1 MNKPVTLLLATL
13 LAPLSGQLCAQESVT
28 MDGKQ
33 YSTIE
38 VNGQTYLIPD
48 NGSKKRVAR
57 SLDGKTPQQTPQQ
70 TLRRGDVL
78 MQGAASPELTVSG
91 TLLVEADDATAK
103 ALATRHGLN
112 FKQSSGGIALLEAK
126 SGTDLNAI
134 ATKLKSEGVNV
145 QIELSGAEQQPK

>member
-13 LAPLSGQLCAQESVT
+13 LAPLSGQLCAQESIT

-57 SLDGKTPQQTPQQ
+57 SLDSKVPQQ

-91 TLLVEADDATAK
+91 TLLVEADDASAK

-126 SGTDLNAI
+126 SGIDLNAI

>member
-48 NGSKKRVAR
+48 NGSKKRFAR
-57 SLDGKTPQQTPQQ
+57 SLDSKVPQQ

-126 SGTDLNAI
+126 PGTDLNAI
-134 ATKLKSEGVNV
+134 ATKLQSEGVKV

>member
-57 SLDGKTPQQTPQQ
+57 SLDSKVPQQ

-103 ALATRHGLN
+103 ALATRHGLS

>member
-13 LAPLSGQLCAQESVT
+13 LAPLSGQLCAQESIT

-57 SLDGKTPQQTPQQ
+57 SLDSKVSQQ

-103 ALATRHGLN
+103 ALATRHSLN

-126 SGTDLNAI
+126 PGTDLNAI
-134 ATKLKSEGVNV
+134 ATKLKNEGVNV

>member
-57 SLDGKTPQQTPQQ
+57 SLDGKTPQQT
-70 TLRRGDVL
+70 LRRGDVL

-91 TLLVEADDATAK
+91 TLLVEADDATART
-103 ALATRHGLN
+103 LATRHALI

-126 SGTDLNAI
+126 PGTDLNAI
-134 ATKLKSEGVNV
+134 ATQLQSEGVKV
-145 QIELSGAEQQPK
+145 QIELAGALKQPK

>member
-57 SLDGKTPQQTPQQ
+57 SLDSKVPQQ

-91 TLLVEADDATAK
+91 TLLVEADDASAK

-126 SGTDLNAI
+126 PGTDLNAI
-134 ATKLKSEGVNV
+134 ATKLKSEGVKV
-145 QIELSGAEQQPK
+145 QIELAGALKQPK

>member
-13 LAPLSGQLCAQESVT
+13 LAPLSGQLCAEESVT

-57 SLDGKTPQQTPQQ
+57 SLDGKAPQQ

-103 ALATRHGLN
+103 ALATRHGLS

>member
-13 LAPLSGQLCAQESVT
+13 LAPISGQLCAQESIT

-57 SLDGKTPQQTPQQ
+57 SLDSKVPQQ

-134 ATKLKSEGVNV
+134 ATKLQSEGVKV

>member
-13 LAPLSGQLCAQESVT
+13 LAPLSVQLCAEESVT

-48 NGSKKRVAR
+48 NGGKKRVAR
-57 SLDGKTPQQTPQQ
+57 SLDDKVPQQS
-70 TLRRGDVL
+70 LRRGDVL

-103 ALATRHGLN
+103 ALASRHGLN

-134 ATKLKSEGVNV
+134 ATKLQSEGVKV
-145 QIELSGAEQQPK
+145 QIELSGAERQPK

>member
-13 LAPLSGQLCAQESVT
+13 LAPLSGQLCAQESIT

-57 SLDGKTPQQTPQQ
+57 SLDSKVPQQ

-91 TLLVEADDATAK
+91 TLLVEADDASAK

-126 SGTDLNAI
+126 PGTDLNAI
-134 ATKLKSEGVNV
+134 ATKLQSEGVNV

>member
-13 LAPLSGQLCAQESVT
+13 LAPLSGELCAQESVT

-57 SLDGKTPQQTPQQ
+57 SLDSKVPQQ

-78 MQGAASPELTVSG
+78 MQGAASPELIVSG
-91 TLLVEADDATAK
+91 TLLVEADDASAK

-134 ATKLKSEGVNV
+134 ATKLQSEGVKV

>member
-48 NGSKKRVAR
+48 NGSKKRVVR
-57 SLDGKTPQQTPQQ
+57 SLDSKVPQQ

-91 TLLVEADDATAK
+91 TLLVEADDASAK

-126 SGTDLNAI
+126 PGTDLNAI

>member
-48 NGSKKRVAR
+48 NGSKRRVAR
-57 SLDGKTPQQTPQQ
+57 SLDSKVPQQ

-91 TLLVEADDATAK
+91 TLLVEADDASAK

-126 SGTDLNAI
+126 PGTDLNAI

>member
-13 LAPLSGQLCAQESVT
+13 LAPLSGQLCAQESIT

-57 SLDGKTPQQTPQQ
+57 SLDSKVPQQ

-91 TLLVEADDATAK
+91 TLLVEADDASAK

-126 SGTDLNAI
+126 SGTELNAI

>member
-13 LAPLSGQLCAQESVT
+13 LAPLSGELCAQESVT

-57 SLDGKTPQQTPQQ
+57 SLDSKVPQQ

-91 TLLVEADDATAK
+91 TLLVEADDASAK

>member
-57 SLDGKTPQQTPQQ
+57 SLDSKVPQQ

-91 TLLVEADDATAK
+91 TLLVEADDASAK

-134 ATKLKSEGVNV
+134 ATKLQSEGVKV
-145 QIELSGAEQQPK
+145 QIELAGALKQPK

>member
-57 SLDGKTPQQTPQQ
+57 SLDSKVPQQ

>member
-13 LAPLSGQLCAQESVT
+13 LAPLSGQLCAQESIT

-57 SLDGKTPQQTPQQ
+57 SLDSKVPQQ

-91 TLLVEADDATAK
+91 TLLVEADDASAK

-112 FKQSSGGIALLEAK
+112 FKQSSSGIALLEAK
-126 SGTDLNAI
+126 PGTDLNAI

>member
-57 SLDGKTPQQTPQQ
+57 SLDDKVPQQS
-70 TLRRGDVL
+70 LRRGDVL

-134 ATKLKSEGVNV
+134 ATKLQSEGVKV

>member
-57 SLDGKTPQQTPQQ
+57 SLDSKVPQQ

-91 TLLVEADDATAK
+91 TLLVEADDASAK
-103 ALATRHGLN
+103 ALATRHSLN

-126 SGTDLNAI
+126 PGTDLNAI

>member
-13 LAPLSGQLCAQESVT
+13 LAPLSGQLCAQESIT

-57 SLDGKTPQQTPQQ
+57 SLDDKVPQQS
-70 TLRRGDVL
+70 LRRGDVL

-91 TLLVEADDATAK
+91 TLLVEADDASAK

-126 SGTDLNAI
+126 PGTDLNAI
-134 ATKLKSEGVNV
+134 ATKLKSEGVKV

>member
-57 SLDGKTPQQTPQQ
+57 SLDSKVPQQ

-91 TLLVEADDATAK
+91 TLLVEADDASAK

-134 ATKLKSEGVNV
+134 ATQLKSEGVNV

>member
-48 NGSKKRVAR
+48 NSSKRRVAR
-57 SLDGKTPQQTPQQ
+57 SLDSKVPQQ

-91 TLLVEADDATAK
+91 TLLVEADDASAK

-126 SGTDLNAI
+126 PGTDLNAI

>member
-48 NGSKKRVAR
+48 NGSKKSVAR
-57 SLDGKTPQQTPQQ
+57 SLADKVTQES
-70 TLRRGDVL
+70 LRRGDVS

-134 ATKLKSEGVNV
+134 ATKLQSEGVKV
-145 QIELSGAEQQPK
+145 QIELSGAERQPK

>member
-13 LAPLSGQLCAQESVT
+13 LAPLSGQLCAEESVT

-57 SLDGKTPQQTPQQ
+57 SLDSKAPQQ

-91 TLLVEADDATAK
+91 TLLVEVDDASAT
-103 ALATRHGLN
+103 ALASRHGLS

-126 SGTDLNAI
+126 PGTDLNAI
-134 ATKLKSEGVNV
+134 ATQLKSEGVKV

>member
-13 LAPLSGQLCAQESVT
+13 LAPLSGQLCAEESVT

-57 SLDGKTPQQTPQQ
+57 SLDDKVPQQS
-70 TLRRGDVL
+70 LRRGDVL

-126 SGTDLNAI
+126 SGSDLNAI
-134 ATKLKSEGVNV
+134 ATKLQSEGVKV
-145 QIELSGAEQQPK
+145 QIELSGAERQPK

>member
-13 LAPLSGQLCAQESVT
+13 LAPLSGQLCAQESIT

-57 SLDGKTPQQTPQQ
+57 SLDSKVPQQ

>member
-13 LAPLSGQLCAQESVT
+13 LAPLSGQLCAEESVT

-57 SLDGKTPQQTPQQ
+57 SLDSKVPQQ

-91 TLLVEADDATAK
+91 TLLVEADDASAT
-103 ALATRHGLN
+103 ALASRHGLS

-126 SGTDLNAI
+126 PGTDLNAI
-134 ATKLKSEGVNV
+134 ATQLKSEGMKV

>member
-13 LAPLSGQLCAQESVT
+13 LAPLSGQLCAEESVT

-57 SLDGKTPQQTPQQ
+57 SLDDKVPQQS
-70 TLRRGDVL
+70 LRRGDVL

-103 ALATRHGLN
+103 ALASRHGLN

-134 ATKLKSEGVNV
+134 ATKLQNEGVKV
-145 QIELSGAEQQPK
+145 QIELSGAERQPK

>member
-13 LAPLSGQLCAQESVT
+13 LAPLSGQLCAEESVT

-57 SLDGKTPQQTPQQ
+57 SLDGKAPQQ

-91 TLLVEADDATAK
+91 TLLVEADDATART
-103 ALATRHGLN
+103 LATRHGLN

-134 ATKLKSEGVNV
+134 ATQLQSEGVKV
-145 QIELSGAEQQPK
+145 QIELAGALKQPK